1 MIRLALF
8 GNKSQSSR
16 HDLLGILIS
25 SLLDRPGDFSLTV
38 DRRYMQFLNRTIGL
52 PFDAMPTFD
61 IYDGMA
67 DLVLSIGG
75 DGSFLTTASAVG
87 AYETPIMGIN
97 SGHLGYLSAAE
108 LSDTSRI
115 IHEILSG
122 DYDISERTVIAVTTS
137 DPQLRLTRS
146 FALNEVAFL
155 KRDTASMITLDTSLN
170 GAPLARYRADG
181 LIVSTPTGSTGYNLS
196 IGGPIVAPDNDD
208 WIIAPIAPHSLSM
221 RPLVVSDRSTLDVAV
236 SSRSDSFMVSVDG
249 KATALPIDT
258 RLRLEKAGFRVN
270 VVMERGHNFTDTLR
284 DKLLWGAEG
293 N

>member
-16 HDLLGILIS
+16 HDLLGTLIS
-25 SLLDRPGDFSLTV
+25 SLLDRPSDFSLSV
-38 DRRYMQFLNRTIGL
+38 DRRYMQFLNRFIGL
-52 PFDAMPTFD
+52 PLDTMPTFD

-108 LSDTSRI
+108 LSDTPRI
-115 IHEILSG
+115 IREIISG
-122 DYDISERTVIAVTTS
+122 DYEISERTVIAVTTS
-137 DPQLRLTRS
+137 APELRLTRS

-155 KRDTASMITLDTSLN
+155 KRDTASMITLDTVLN

-221 RPLVVSDRSTLDVAV
+221 RPLVVSDRSTLDVRV
-236 SSRSDSFMVSVDG
+236 SSRSDSFMLSVDG

-258 RLRLEKAGFRVN
+258 CLRLEKAGFRVN
-270 VVMERGHNFTDTLR
+270 VVMQKGHNFTDTLR